1 MSDYQIA
8 CWIWC
13 SYIDLWLYVV
23 VDLTSCYAV
32 YHNDFK
38 HCFIHLALV
47 KFQRDA
53 NGVPDVICSTLNVL
67 GATYANC
74 DGRYKVTGESVE
86 WAPERPVYKH
96 TEKDRFIFWNAH
108 GLGWSI
114 GKEEYLKSGS
124 HWHRSKLDKSLVDD
138 VTNSSWNQPFT
149 GGLDT
154 SEPWQGQW
162 NGGVLVECV
171 GRPEQSRPEA
181 QVNPN
186 QGSTCCLL
194 LPDIFIK
201 TDTILTRHPLHHKRL
216 LSNPRWRPN
225 TTLTNIFLVY
235 CPNFHFSKLSDIL
248 LLYFCFYDNHN
259 YPISSSF
266 GSNPWLSI
274 FPGPVNCLW
283 SGFGEWSRCSVSCGT
298 GTQQRKR
305 MVLQKAKHGGLE
317 CQGNPVETRPCSQP
331 ECPSKSWQKYLDC
344 SFYWMNQ
351 HDQNYLD

>member
-1 MSDYQIA
+1 M
-8 CWIWC
+8 
-13 SYIDLWLYVV
+13 
-23 VDLTSCYAV
+23 
-32 YHNDFK
+32 
-38 HCFIHLALV
+38 
-47 KFQRDA
+47 
-53 NGVPDVICSTLNVL
+53 ICSTLNVL

-124 HWHRSKLDKSLVDD
+124 HWHRSKLDKDFVDEI
-138 VTNSSWNQPFT
+138 TKSSWNNQPFT

-201 TDTILTRHPLHHKRL
+201 TDTILTRHPLHHKRQL
-216 LSNPRWRPN
+216 LNPR
-225 TTLTNIFLVY
+225 
-235 CPNFHFSKLSDIL
+235 
-248 LLYFCFYDNHN
+248 
-259 YPISSSF
+259 
-266 GSNPWLSI
+266 
-274 FPGPVNCLW
+274 
-283 SGFGEWSRCSVSCGT
+283 
-298 GTQQRKR
+298 
-305 MVLQKAKHGGLE
+305 
-317 CQGNPVETRPCSQP
+317 
-331 ECPSKSWQKYLDC
+331 
-344 SFYWMNQ
+344 
-351 HDQNYLD
+351 